1 MTGFQ
6 IIWNLHYAIEIL
18 HNFVG
23 DLKILWNHSIFEW
36 ISDNGLISD
45 NDQISD
51 NQRIPDNDQIIDNQ
65 RVSENERISDF
76 K

>member
-6 IIWNLHYAIEIL
+6 IIWNLDYDTYIL
-18 HNFVG
+18 HDSVADFE
-23 DLKILWNHSIFEW
+23 ILWNHSIFEW